1 MLDLLRVLR
10 AAPKQPVDEP
20 LIALTTPWGEQLL
33 AGWEPVWEHPN
44 PQFERDG
51 AVSLNGWW
59 DFSVGSR
66 ALDRRIRVPFS
77 PEAALSGI
85 GEKPGQGTELWYR
98 RELPA
103 VELSGGRRALLHF
116 EAVDWRCEA
125 WVNGVKVG
133 EHEGA
138 YLPFCFDVTDALGA
152 VCPDAPGVCSGA
164 VLEVLVVDPG
174 DAGAQLRGKQSSTP
188 GGIWYT
194 GQSGIWRDV
203 WLEVVPA
210 VHLTSLRV
218 EAALDGR
225 VELSARASDPAATV
239 EARVIDRGREVARAA
254 GRSGE
259 PLVVEV
265 AEPRLWSPE
274 DPHLYDVVLT
284 CGEDVV
290 RSYFGIRSV
299 EVKPDGEGVARFH
312 LNGSPCFLRGV
323 LDQGYWPDGLMTPP
337 ASQALEFDVRAM
349 KEAGFNLLRKHI
361 KVEDGRF
368 YALCDR
374 LGMLVW
380 QDVPSGGTAPYSA
393 WHTSR
398 KPTLFRASWSAKSDV
413 DERAWRDLG
422 AGDEGYR
429 KEWTATCEGM
439 VELLR
444 NHPCVAGWCLFNE
457 GWGQF
462 DAAVATQRV
471 WDMDSTRPVDATS
484 GWYDQ
489 GAGDFW
495 SIHNYFRPLG
505 PEKAAARTGRAY
517 FLSEF
522 GGVTLAV
529 ARHVSRQTSYG
540 YGSVGDA
547 EAFRAEVGALL
558 ARADALERQGC
569 SGFVYTQLS
578 DVEEEANGLL
588 TYDRRVNKLGS
599 AATSTKMGLGA
610 HEGAPHP
617 DSPVASRP
625 DERV

>member
-1 MLDLLRVLR
+1 MLDILRVLKV
-10 AAPKQPVDEP
+10 APKKPVDEP
-20 LIALTTPWGEQLL
+20 LIPLTTPWGERIL
-33 AGWEPVWEHPN
+33 AGQEPAWEHPR
-44 PQFERDG
+44 PRFARDG

-59 DFSVGSR
+59 EFSAGSH

-77 PEAALSGI
+77 PEAVLSGI
-85 GEKPGQGTELWYR
+85 GEKTEPSTELWYR

-103 VELSGGRRALLHF
+103 LDLLGGKRALLHF
-116 EAVDWRCEA
+116 EAVDWRCEVWA
-125 WVNGVKVG
+125 NGTKVG

-138 YLPFCFDVTDALGA
+138 YLPFSFDVTDALLSGGA
-152 VCPDAPGVCSGA
+152 APA
-164 VLEVLVVDPG
+164 VIEVRVVDPG

-194 GQSGIWRDV
+194 AQSGIWRDV

-210 VHLTSLRV
+210 VHLTGLHV
-218 EAALDGR
+218 DAALDGKVAFSAESSDSAAEVSVR
-225 VELSARASDPAATV
+225 VLDE
-239 EARVIDRGREVARAA
+239 GREVASA
-254 GRSGE
+254 SGSVSA
-259 PLVVEV
+259 PLAVVLDG
-265 AEPRLWSPE
+265 PRIWSPE
-274 DPHLYDVVLT
+274 DPHLYDVELT
-284 CGEDVV
+284 CGDDAV

-299 EVKPDGEGVARFH
+299 EVRPDAAGVPRFF
-312 LNGSPCFLRGV
+312 LNGEPYFLRGV

-337 ASQALEFDVRAM
+337 ESEALELDIRAM

-368 YALCDR
+368 YELCDR

-393 WHTSR
+393 WHTSQ
-398 KPTLFRASWSAKSDV
+398 KPTLFRASWVAKRDTG
-413 DERAWRDLG
+413 ERAWQDLG
-422 AGDEGYR
+422 ADDEAYR
-429 KEWTATCEGM
+429 SEWSATCEGM

-444 NHPCVAGWCLFNE
+444 DHPCVAGWCLFNE

-462 DAAVATQRV
+462 DAGAATQRV
-471 WDMDSTRPVDATS
+471 WEMDPTRPVDATS

-505 PEKAAARTGRAY
+505 PEKAAARSGRAY
-517 FLSEF
+517 LLSEF

-529 ARHVSRQTSYG
+529 AGHVSRQTSYG

-547 EAFRAEVGALL
+547 AAFRAEVGALL

-569 SGFVYTQLS
+569 SGYVYTQLS
-578 DVEEEANGLL
+578 DVEEEVNGLL
-588 TYDRRVNKLGS
+588 SYDRRVNKLGGM
-599 AATSTKMGLGA
+599 AAS
-610 HEGAPHP
+610 
-617 DSPVASRP
+617 
-625 DERV
+625 

>member
-218 EAALDGR
+218 ETALDGR
-225 VELSARASDPAATV
+225 VELSARASDPA
-239 EARVIDRGREVARAA
+239 
-254 GRSGE
+254 
-259 PLVVEV
+259 
-265 AEPRLWSPE
+265 
-274 DPHLYDVVLT
+274 
-284 CGEDVV
+284 
-290 RSYFGIRSV
+290 GIQ
-299 EVKPDGEGVARFH
+299 D
-312 LNGSPCFLRGV
+312 L
-323 LDQGYWPDGLMTPP
+323 P
-337 ASQALEFDVRAM
+337 A
-349 KEAGFNLLRKHI
+349 
-361 KVEDGRF
+361 
-368 YALCDR
+368 
-374 LGMLVW
+374 
-380 QDVPSGGTAPYSA
+380 
-393 WHTSR
+393 TSR
-398 KPTLFRASWSAKSDV
+398 P
-413 DERAWRDLG
+413 
-422 AGDEGYR
+422 
-429 KEWTATCEGM
+429 
-439 VELLR
+439 
-444 NHPCVAGWCLFNE
+444 
-457 GWGQF
+457 
-462 DAAVATQRV
+462 
-471 WDMDSTRPVDATS
+471 
-484 GWYDQ
+484 
-489 GAGDFW
+489 
-495 SIHNYFRPLG
+495 
-505 PEKAAARTGRAY
+505 
-517 FLSEF
+517 
-522 GGVTLAV
+522 
-529 ARHVSRQTSYG
+529 
-540 YGSVGDA
+540 
-547 EAFRAEVGALL
+547 
-558 ARADALERQGC
+558 
-569 SGFVYTQLS
+569 
-578 DVEEEANGLL
+578 
-588 TYDRRVNKLGS
+588 RR
-599 AATSTKMGLGA
+599 
-610 HEGAPHP
+610 
-617 DSPVASRP
+617 
-625 DERV
+625 